1 MEFYYIYFDGVQVLM
16 FYLIIVDYF
25 CDYLNKVLICKRKDE
40 LILKLI
46 YWDYQKNIIQ
56 VLNI

>member
-25 CDYLNKVLICKRKDE
+25 CDYLNKILICKRKDE